1 MKNKENEKYFKWGL
15 TALIVIALGI
25 LFANKVFFTAGQPG
39 FMSLLLK
46 ILRPFVFGGVIAYLV
61 TPLANWLN
69 RRFGGKAYGL
79 ANVLALVIAILIVAG
94 IILLIV
100 PRLVSSVIEIA
111 KAAPAQFQT
120 LKDRVTTF
128 LNEYTKGHPE
138 HVEYIEAAIQKVDS
152 WLNGFTQ
159 NDLSSTTNLFDSI
172 GPILAGSASKVS
184 SAFGALKDLMIGAI
198 VALYF
203 LSKREQLAAQA
214 TMIVRGLFKPSWA
227 EWILNEVKFADR
239 MFNGFFMGKL
249 LDSAIVG
256 VICFVGCLVMGFK
269 NPLLIAVIVGVTNI
283 IPFFGP
289 FIGAIPCALF
299 LLLDNPM
306 HALMFLIFIII
317 LQQIDGNV
325 IGPKILGDSTGLS
338 ALWVM
343 FGILLFG
350 GLWGIPGM
358 LIGVPLMAVIYD
370 IIRQLTFKGLREH
383 GYGKQVDAY
392 LRKYHPEDQQKRK
405 KTVSG
410 NNA

>member
-120 LKDRVTTF
+120 LQDRVTTF

-184 SAFGALKDLMIGAI
+184 SAFGALRDLMIGAI

-256 VICFVGCLVMGFK
+256 VICFVGCLLMGF
-269 NPLLIAVIVGVTNI
+269 NNALLIAVIVGVTNI

-289 FIGAIPCALF
+289 FIGAIPCALL

-306 HALMFLIFIII
+306 HALMFLIFVII
-317 LQQIDGNV
+317 LQQLDGNV

-350 GLWGIPGM
+350 GLWGILGM

-370 IIRQLTFKGLREH
+370 IIRQLTYHGLRQKGH
-383 GYGKQVDAY
+383 QGIIDAY
-392 LRKYHPEDQQKRK
+392 NRKFHPSPQPKQSK
-405 KTVSG
+405 K
-410 NNA
+410 AAH

>member
-15 TALIVIALGI
+15 TALVVTALAI
-25 LFANKVFFTAGQPG
+25 LFANKVFNGSGQPG
-39 FMSLLLK
+39 AASLLLK
-46 ILRPFVFGGVIAYLV
+46 ILRPFVFGGAIAYLV
-61 TPLANWLN
+61 TPLANWLD
-69 RRFGGKAYGL
+69 RLFGGKARGL
-79 ANVLALVIAILIVAG
+79 ANVLALVIAILIVLG
-94 IILLIV
+94 VILLIV
-100 PRLVSSVIEIA
+100 PQLVSSIVEIA
-111 KAAPAQFQT
+111 KSIPAQIKLLQEHFSAQ
-120 LKDRVTTF
+120 VSQ
-128 LNEYTKGHPE
+128 YTSSHPE
-138 HVEYIEAAIQKVDS
+138 QADFVKNTVADIIGWFNALSATFSTAGTIVEKVK
-152 WLNGFTQ
+152 
-159 NDLSSTTNLFDSI
+159 
-172 GPILAGSASKVS
+172 PVLAGSASKVTD
-184 SAFGALKDLMIGAI
+184 AIGALKDLMIGAI

-256 VICFVGCLVMGFK
+256 VICFVGCLLMGF
-269 NPLLIAVIVGVTNI
+269 NNALLIAVIVGVTNI

-289 FIGAIPCALF
+289 FIGAIPCALL

-306 HALMFLIFIII
+306 HALMFLIFVII
-317 LQQIDGNV
+317 LQQLDGNV

-350 GLWGIPGM
+350 GLWGILGM

-370 IIRQLTFKGLREH
+370 IIRQLTYHGLRQKGH
-383 GYGKQVDAY
+383 QGIIDAY
-392 LRKYHPEDQQKRK
+392 NRKFHPSPQPKQSK
-405 KTVSG
+405 K
-410 NNA
+410 AAH

>member
-256 VICFVGCLVMGFK
+256 VICFVGCLLMGF
-269 NPLLIAVIVGVTNI
+269 NNALLIAVIVGVTNI

-289 FIGAIPCALF
+289 FIGAIPCALL

-306 HALMFLIFIII
+306 HALMFLIFVII
-317 LQQIDGNV
+317 LQQLDGNV

-350 GLWGIPGM
+350 GLWGILGM

-370 IIRQLTFKGLREH
+370 IIRQLTYHGLRQKGH
-383 GYGKQVDAY
+383 QGIIDAY
-392 LRKYHPEDQQKRK
+392 NRKFHPSPQPKQSK
-405 KTVSG
+405 K
-410 NNA
+410 AAH

>member
-256 VICFVGCLVMGFK
+256 VICFVGCLLMGF
-269 NPLLIAVIVGVTNI
+269 NNALLIAVIVGVTNI

-289 FIGAIPCALF
+289 FIGASPCALL

-306 HALMFLIFIII
+306 HALMFLIFVII
-317 LQQIDGNV
+317 LQQLDGNV

-338 ALWVM
+338 VLWVM

-350 GLWGIPGM
+350 GLWGIVGM

-370 IIRQLTFKGLREH
+370 IVRQLTFRGI
-383 GYGKQVDAY
+383 
-392 LRKYHPEDQQKRK
+392 RKRGHEEMIDEYNKAFH
-405 KTVSG
+405 
-410 NNA
+410 

>member
-111 KAAPAQFQT
+111 KAAPAQFQA

-256 VICFVGCLVMGFK
+256 VICFVGCLLMGF
-269 NPLLIAVIVGVTNI
+269 NNALLIAVIVGVTNI

-289 FIGAIPCALF
+289 FIGAIPCALL

-306 HALMFLIFIII
+306 HALMFLIFVII
-317 LQQIDGNV
+317 LQQLDGNV

-350 GLWGIPGM
+350 GLWGILGM

-370 IIRQLTFKGLREH
+370 IIRQLTYHGLRQKGH
-383 GYGKQVDAY
+383 QGIIDAY
-392 LRKYHPEDQQKRK
+392 NRKFHPSPQPKQSK
-405 KTVSG
+405 K
-410 NNA
+410 AAH

>member
-15 TALIVIALGI
+15 TALVVTALAI
-25 LFANKVFFTAGQPG
+25 LFANKVFNGSGQPG
-39 FMSLLLK
+39 AASLLLK
-46 ILRPFVFGGVIAYLV
+46 ILRPFVFGGAIAYLV
-61 TPLANWLN
+61 TPLANWLD
-69 RRFGGKAYGL
+69 RLFGGKARGL
-79 ANVLALVIAILIVAG
+79 ANVLALVIAILIVLG
-94 IILLIV
+94 VILLIV
-100 PRLVSSVIEIA
+100 PQVVSSIVEIA
-111 KAAPAQFQT
+111 KSIPAQVKLLQEQFSAQV
-120 LKDRVTTF
+120 RQ
-128 LNEYTKGHPE
+128 YTSSHPE
-138 HVEYIEAAIQKVDS
+138 QADFINNTVADVIGWFNALSATFSTAGTIIEKVKPV
-152 WLNGFTQ
+152 
-159 NDLSSTTNLFDSI
+159 I
-172 GPILAGSASKVS
+172 AGSASKVTD
-184 SAFGALKDLMIGAI
+184 AIGALKDLLIGGI

-203 LSKREQLAAQA
+203 LSKRKKLAEQA
-214 TMIVRGLFKPSWA
+214 TMIVRSALKPSWA
-227 EWILNEVKFADR
+227 EWVLNEVKFADR

-249 LDSAIVG
+249 MDSAIVG

>member
-184 SAFGALKDLMIGAI
+184 SVFGALKDLMIGAI

-256 VICFVGCLVMGFK
+256 VICFVGCLLMGF
-269 NPLLIAVIVGVTNI
+269 NNALLIAVIVGVTNI

-289 FIGAIPCALF
+289 FIGAIPCALL

-306 HALMFLIFIII
+306 HALMFLIFVII
-317 LQQIDGNV
+317 LQQLDGNV

-350 GLWGIPGM
+350 GLWGILGM

-370 IIRQLTFKGLREH
+370 IIRQLTYHGLRQKGH
-383 GYGKQVDAY
+383 QGIIDAY
-392 LRKYHPEDQQKRK
+392 NRKFHPSPQPKQSK
-405 KTVSG
+405 K
-410 NNA
+410 AAH

>member
-256 VICFVGCLVMGFK
+256 VICFVGCLLMGF
-269 NPLLIAVIVGVTNI
+269 NNALLIAVIVGVTNI

-289 FIGAIPCALF
+289 FIGAIPCALL

-306 HALMFLIFIII
+306 HALMFLIFVII
-317 LQQIDGNV
+317 LQQLDGNV

-350 GLWGIPGM
+350 GLWGILGM

-370 IIRQLTFKGLREH
+370 IIRQLTYHGLRQKGH
-383 GYGKQVDAY
+383 QGIIDAY
-392 LRKYHPEDQQKRK
+392 NRKFHPSPQPKQSK
-405 KTVSG
+405 KAVH
-410 NNA
+410 